1 MPSEIERNLLSSIQT
16 VKPLI
21 NRTIEAYGLTN
32 IADDEVSD
40 SRIHVISRSLIA
52 FLEATKLHWY
62 CDVSNIQD
70 IKSPNLFIPVTPRG
84 HLDVTSPYD
93 ICELSSKQVSR
104 I

>member
-40 SRIHVISRSLIA
+40 SCNFPQFDRV
-52 FLEATKLHWY
+52 
-62 CDVSNIQD
+62 
-70 IKSPNLFIPVTPRG
+70 P
-84 HLDVTSPYD
+84 
-93 ICELSSKQVSR
+93 
-104 I
+104 